1 MSISVFGTM
10 LGYMLVCS
18 FTPGP
23 GNILALNT
31 TTQFGWRKGKPL
43 LLGICAGYA
52 PVQFICTLA
61 VYGLNTFLLPVLAVL
76 KYIGTIYM
84 LWLALNIFRSKPL
97 ENSNGGQASF
107 REGFSLQF
115 VNIKIYFYIMTLLM
129 VYLVPHISTLLGLL
143 LAGLGVVSIGSIA
156 SLTWAFA
163 GIKLQKTYAKHFKLI
178 NFVLSLFLLYCAF
191 DILKG

>member
-31 TTQFGWRKGKPL
+31 TTQFGWQKGKPL

-52 PVQFICTLA
+52 SVQFICTLA

-76 KYIGTIYM
+76 KYVGTIYM
-84 LWLALNIFRSKPL
+84 LWLALDIFRSKPL
-97 ENSNGGQASF
+97 ENNDSGQATF
-107 REGFSLQF
+107 REGFALQF

-129 VYLVPHISTLLGLL
+129 VYLVPHIRTLAGLL

-156 SLTWAFA
+156 SLTWALA
-163 GIKLQKTYAKHFKLI
+163 GIKLQKTYTKHFKLI